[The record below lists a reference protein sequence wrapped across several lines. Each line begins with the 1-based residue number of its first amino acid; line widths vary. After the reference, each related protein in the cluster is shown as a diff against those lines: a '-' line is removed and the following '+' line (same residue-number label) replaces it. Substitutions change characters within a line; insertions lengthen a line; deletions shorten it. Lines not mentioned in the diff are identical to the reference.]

1 MKDGRVR
8 LDRTQQP
15 EDARQALARAVAL
28 REQEQAREQ
37 AGA

>member
-8 LDRTQQP
+8 LDRAQQP
-15 EDARQALARAVAL
+15 EDAHQALARAIEQ

-37 AGA
+37 A